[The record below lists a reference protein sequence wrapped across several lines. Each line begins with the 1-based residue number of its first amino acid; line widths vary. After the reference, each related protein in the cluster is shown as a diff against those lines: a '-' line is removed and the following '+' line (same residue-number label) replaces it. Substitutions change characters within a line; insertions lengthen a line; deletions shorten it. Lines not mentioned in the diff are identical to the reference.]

1 MTYLQQS
8 ALSAL
13 ATGWRGIGPGQK
25 LPGET
30 SLAAQA
36 GVGRSVVRSLLRN
49 LARDGYLRRRKRNW
63 WVRRRLPLPT
73 GHPEPGVSVRSKKEM
88 VKRRLLACL
97 SEGRWSPGQ
106 RIAELSLAR
115 EFRVSTGVV
124 REALLE
130 LQPLGVFQ
138 KKDRYRWSVVSFD
151 DAHIRHLREFREMV
165 EIFALRQLFS
175 RGPAAPLDALAKNCQ
190 KTEALLAGR
199 QTTVRAILEV
209 DLEFHR
215 LLLESAGNPLLLDRA
230 GFVYLIIEFQLV
242 SPLFRLERGKYG
254 LRQHVRIHRAI
265 REHRAAAA
273 ERELRLHLR
282 AADAS
287 FCAIVRK
294 MDRRNSRS

>member
-13 ATGWRGIGPGQK
+13 ATGWRRIGPGQK
-25 LPGET
+25 LPGEI

-49 LARDGYLRRRKRNW
+49 LARDGYLRRWKRNW
-63 WVRRRLPLPT
+63 WVRRRLPSPT

-151 DAHIRHLREFREMV
+151 DAHIRHLREFREMA

-175 RGPAAPLDALAKNCQ
+175 RGLTAPLDALAQNCQ
-190 KTEALLAGR
+190 KTESLLAGR

-254 LRQHVRIHRAI
+254 LRQHLRIHRAI

>member
-8 ALSAL
+8 ALGAL
-13 ATGWRGIGPGQK
+13 TTGWRGIGPGQK

-30 SLAAQA
+30 SLATRA

-63 WVRRRLPLPT
+63 WVQRRLPLPT
-73 GHPEPGVSVRSKKEM
+73 GHPETGISVHSKKEM

-138 KKDRYRWSVVSFD
+138 KKERYRWSVVSFD

-175 RGPAAPLDALAKNCQ
+175 RGLAAPLDALAKNCQ
-190 KTEALLAGR
+190 KTESLLADR

-254 LRQHVRIHRAI
+254 LRQHLRIHRAI
-265 REHRAAAA
+265 REHRVAAA

>member
-8 ALSAL
+8 ALGAL

-30 SLAAQA
+30 SLATRA

-63 WVRRRLPLPT
+63 WVQRRLPLPT
-73 GHPEPGVSVRSKKEM
+73 GHPETGISVHSKKEM

-138 KKDRYRWSVVSFD
+138 KKERYRWSVVSFD

-175 RGPAAPLDALAKNCQ
+175 RGLAAPLDALAKNCQ
-190 KTEALLAGR
+190 KTESLLADR

-254 LRQHVRIHRAI
+254 LRQHLRIHRAI
-265 REHRAAAA
+265 REHRVAAA

>member
-1 MTYLQQS
+1 
-8 ALSAL
+8 
-13 ATGWRGIGPGQK
+13 
-25 LPGET
+25 
-30 SLAAQA
+30 
-36 GVGRSVVRSLLRN
+36 
-49 LARDGYLRRRKRNW
+49 
-63 WVRRRLPLPT
+63 
-73 GHPEPGVSVRSKKEM
+73 
-88 VKRRLLACL
+88 
-97 SEGRWSPGQ
+97 
-106 RIAELSLAR
+106 LAR

-130 LQPLGVFQ
+130 IQPLGVFQ
-138 KKDRYRWSVVSFD
+138 KRDRYRWSVVSFD

-175 RGPAAPLDALAKNCQ
+175 RGAAAPLDALAQNRQ
-190 KTEALLAGR
+190 KTEALLADR

-242 SPLFRLERGKYG
+242 SPLFRLERGKDG
-254 LRQHVRIHRAI
+254 LRQHLRIHRAI
-265 REHRAAAA
+265 REHRAPAA